1 MISNA
6 YNRKLAKTHRPR
18 DAGANRPMI
27 VPADTLCLHGTAN
40 IVIGKHKYPVRYKL
54 STASF
59 CGLVPSALDLRG
71 PENVLREASQ
81 ADVILEICGARFVA
95 PVILYSAPDFLSV
108 DAEPLIRLVAR
119 AAREG

>member
-1 MISNA
+1 MISKS
-6 YNRKLAKTHRPR
+6 YNRKLGKGHRPR

-27 VPADTLCLHGTAN
+27 VPHDTLCLHGTAN
-40 IVIGKHKYPVRYKL
+40 IVIGKDKHPVRYKL
-54 STASF
+54 STSSF

-81 ADVILEICGARFVA
+81 ADVTLEICGARFVA
-95 PVILYSAPDFLSV
+95 PVILYCAPDFLSV
-108 DAEPLIRLVAR
+108 DAEPLIHLVAR

>member
-1 MISNA
+1 MISNS
-6 YNRKLAKTHRPR
+6 YDRPLAKGHRPR
-18 DAGANRPMI
+18 NAGANQPMI
-27 VPADTLCLHGTAN
+27 VPDDTLCFHGTAN
-40 IVIGKHKYPVRYKL
+40 IVIGKDKHPVRYKL

-81 ADVILEICGARFVA
+81 ANVTLEICGARFVA
-95 PVILYSAPDFLSV
+95 PVILYCAPDFLSV

-119 AAREG
+119 AARES